1 MNRFNESVEIN
12 AGGGEVN
19 RSFRTCNEETDTSH
33 SRRVYPRWIACSIVG
48 RWKVIFNVDFLREE
62 RERERERRHRDDIA
76 LRRTPLLTSPTADY
90 GSPRNSYLKRH
101 LLFSLQLL
109 FPLLLLISLSLVLHT
124 YALYE
129 PCHGLGF
136 FKRIFSNVNWTK

>member
-76 LRRTPLLTSPTADY
+76 LHRTPLTSPTADY